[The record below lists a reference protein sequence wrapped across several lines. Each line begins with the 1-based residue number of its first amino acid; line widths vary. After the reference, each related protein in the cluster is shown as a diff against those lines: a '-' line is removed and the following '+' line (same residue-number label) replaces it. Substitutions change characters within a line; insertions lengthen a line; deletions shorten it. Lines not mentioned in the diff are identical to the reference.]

1 MNKRNY
7 MMTAA
12 IALLALMAA
21 CANKQA
27 PATKAVADAEAAFAA
42 IRDDATRF
50 ASDGVAAVESGIANL
65 QAALAKKDY
74 KAVLA
79 AAPGVS
85 AQIASLRDT
94 VATKKAEL
102 EAANA
107 AASEQ
112 WGAYASD
119 LPKMVEAIQS
129 RVDIL
134 QKSKRLPAGISQDA
148 FANAKSGLDWMKS
161 TWTQASDAF
170 AAGNAADAVQLADS
184 VKAKGAEV
192 LALLGMAPKS

>member
-42 IRDDATRF
+42 IRDDASRF
-50 ASDGVAAVESGIANL
+50 AADGVAAVESGIANL

-94 VATKKAEL
+94 VATRRAEF

-107 AASEQ
+107 AANER
-112 WGAYASD
+112 WGAYAND
-119 LPKMVEAIQS
+119 VPQMVSAIQS

-134 QKSKRLPAGISQDA
+134 QKSKRLPASISQDA
-148 FANAKSGLDWMKS
+148 FANAKSGLDWMKT
-161 TWTQASDAF
+161 TWAQANDAQT
-170 AAGNAADAVQLADS
+170 AGNAVDAVRLADS
-184 VKAKGAEV
+184 VKAKGNEV